1 MGLPLLKEIFI
12 IFVLSVFVLFI
23 FHRLRIPAIVGFILT
38 GIVAGPYGLGLVKAV
53 GEVEK
58 LAEIGIVCLLFTVGL
73 EFSFKSLF
81 QLKRSFFLGGAFQVG
96 ITALAGFLVARM
108 MSFNLGTSIFI
119 GFLVSHTSTTIMLKL
134 LQDKAQIDSPQGQT
148 ALAISLFQDVM
159 SVPMMFFIPLL
170 AGGINESQG
179 SLWGFLIKAGGVLL
193 LVIVSARWLVP
204 KLLYQI
210 ARTRHRELFLLVIV
224 VIALAVAWLTNYV
237 GLSLALGA
245 FLAGLIISES
255 EYSHQALGNILPFRD
270 IFTSFFFVSI
280 GMLLDLNFVLGNPG
294 MIIMLVLLVLLIK
307 ALIGG
312 LATLILG
319 YPLRTI
325 ILVGLAL
332 CQVGEFAFVL
342 SRSGLSYGLLA
353 GENYQIFLAVSV
365 LTMAVNPFIMM
376 GGDYLADY
384 VSTLPLPRKLQSGWV
399 LPELEVMETKKDHL
413 VIIGYGVNGRNL
425 AKTARMVDIPY
436 EIIEM
441 NPETV
446 RVERKQ
452 GEPIHYG
459 DATHSTVLEQ
469 ANIKSARIAV
479 IAINDPTATRRITE
493 LVRRMNT
500 NIFIIVRTR
509 YLSEMKPLYELGANE
524 VIPEEFETSVEIFT
538 RVLNK
543 YLVPKDEIEKLVAEI
558 RSGGYQ
564 ALRSLSRERADF
576 SDLKLN
582 LSDLEITTF
591 RIMKNA
597 PAQGKTIGELGIRK
611 KYGVTIVALQRG
623 RETLN
628 HPGAESLLLANDILV
643 IIGSPDKIAEA
654 SFLFTS
660 KAGEKD

>member
-1 MGLPLLKEIFI
+1 LSTPLLRDIFI

-38 GIVAGPYGLGLVKAV
+38 GIVAGPYGLKLVK
-53 GEVEK
+53 EVEAVEV
-58 LAEIGIVCLLFTVGL
+58 LSEIGVVLLLFTIGL
-73 EFSFKSLF
+73 EFSLKNLFRLKKSFL
-81 QLKRSFFLGGAFQVG
+81 LGGGFQVS
-96 ITALAGFLVARM
+96 ITVLVGFLISRRLGL
-108 MSFNLGTSIFI
+108 NLSEAVFM
-119 GFLVSHTSTTIMLKL
+119 GFLFSLSSTAIVLKQ
-134 LQDKAQIDSPQGQT
+134 LQGKAQIDTPQGQT
-148 ALAISLFQDVM
+148 ALAILIFQDVII
-159 SVPMMFFIPLL
+159 VPMMLFTPLL
-170 AGGINESQG
+170 TSGRDQTQA
-179 SLWGFLIKAGGVLL
+179 SLVGFLLKAIGIIL
-193 LVIVSARWLVP
+193 LVMVSARWLVP

-224 VIALAVAWLTNYV
+224 VIGLGIAWLTNYA

-255 EYSHQALGNILPFRD
+255 EYSHQALGSIIPFRD

-294 MIIMLVLLVLLIK
+294 MILMLVLLVLLIK

-319 YPLRTI
+319 YPLRTV

-332 CQVGEFAFVL
+332 SQVGEFSFVL
-342 SRSGLSYGLLA
+342 SRSGFSYGLLA
-353 GENYQIFLAVSV
+353 DEKYQFFLAVSV
-365 LTMAVNPFIMM
+365 LTMALTPFIMN
-376 GGDYLADY
+376 LSDY
-384 VSTLPLPRKLQSGWV
+384 VANYIGSLPLPKKLQSGWV
-399 LPELEVMETKKDHL
+399 LPQLNKLEKKKDHL

-446 RVERKQ
+446 RAEREQ

-459 DATHSTVLEQ
+459 DATQATVLEQ
-469 ANIKSARIAV
+469 ANIKSARIVV

-493 LVRRMNT
+493 LVRKMSPNS
-500 NIFIIVRTR
+500 FIIVRTR

-538 RVLNK
+538 RVLDK

-591 RIMKNA
+591 RLTEKA
-597 PAQGKTIGELGIRK
+597 PSQGKTIGELGLRK
-611 KYGVTIVALQRG
+611 KYGVTIVAIMRG

-628 HPGAESLLLANDILV
+628 NPGAESLLLANDILV

-660 KAGEKD
+660 KAGDKD